1 MEETVLIYQS
11 NSEEETSLLAK
22 ELKPLLKKGDIIA
35 LYGTL
40 GVGKTAFTRALIQ
53 SEIPNE
59 EVPSP
64 TFTLVQTYAL
74 KEGELF
80 HFDLYRL
87 EDPEEVYEL
96 GIEDAFSDGI
106 SLIEW
111 PDKMGYIL
119 PNKKILK
126 IETSLNVQERIFKL
140 SSKNPAWTERLNAL
154 KQL

>member
-53 SEIPNE
+53 SEIPYE

-64 TFTLVQTYAL
+64 TFTLVQTYTL
-74 KEGELF
+74 NEGELF

-87 EDPEEVYEL
+87 ETPEEVYEL

-111 PDKMGYIL
+111 PDVL
-119 PNKKILK
+119 L
-126 IETSLNVQERIFKL
+126 L
-140 SSKNPAWTERLNAL
+140 SEK
-154 KQL
+154 

>member
-1 MEETVLIYQS
+1 MEEPVLTYYSRNEADTVS
-11 NSEEETSLLAK
+11 LAK
-22 ELKPLLKKGDIIA
+22 GLKPLLKKGDIIA

-53 SEIPNE
+53 SEIPDE

-74 KEGELF
+74 KEGEIF

-119 PNKKILK
+119 PHKKILK
-126 IETSLNVQERIFKL
+126 IEITLNGKERIFKL
-140 SSKNPAWTERLNAL
+140 SSQNPVWMERLKAL
-154 KQL
+154 KY